1 MADASTEGFESLVS
15 KNSNLEEVQEFIRG
29 PESKTIAPE
38 MLLHTLDAC
47 VTLLR
52 QKNMHSDEH
61 ENLIATL
68 QSANA
73 ELKRLVSST
82 QARLD
87 EHLEDN
93 SALVATLGKVTNFQE
108 QITAEHERR
117 GAERAANSA
126 TVQVLQE
133 RIRVLTED
141 HDQERRNDKFQIS
154 QLRAR
159 LSAMHMMGS

>member
-1 MADASTEGFESLVS
+1 MAEREDGFESLVS
-15 KNSNLEEVQEFIRG
+15 KNSNLKEVQEFIRG
-29 PESKTIAPE
+29 PESKTIAPDI
-38 MLLHTLDAC
+38 LLNTLDAC

-52 QKNMHSDEH
+52 QKNMHLDEH
-61 ENLIATL
+61 QGLIETL

-73 ELKRLVSST
+73 ELKGLVAST

-93 SALVATLGKVTNFQE
+93 SALVNTLAKVTNFQE

-117 GAERAANSA
+117 GAEQAVSSTKA
-126 TVQVLQE
+126 TVLQE

-141 HDQERRNDKFQIS
+141 HEQERRNDKFQIS

-159 LSAMHMMGS
+159 LSAMHMMRS